1 MRKSIKLV
9 MIELAGT
16 ISLGKYTFEIKL
28 AFPIRLLLLSVRA
41 FEKNCHG
48 SNQAKTIIA

>member
-9 MIELAGT
+9 MIELAGI
-16 ISLGKYTFEIKL
+16 ISRGKYTFEIRL
-28 AFPIRLLLLSVRA
+28 VFPIRLLLHSFKA

-48 SNQAKTIIA
+48 SKPVKTIIA